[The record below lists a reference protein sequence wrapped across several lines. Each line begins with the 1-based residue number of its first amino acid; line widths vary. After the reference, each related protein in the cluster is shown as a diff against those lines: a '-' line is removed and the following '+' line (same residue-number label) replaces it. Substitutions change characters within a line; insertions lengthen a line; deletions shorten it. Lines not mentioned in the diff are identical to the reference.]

1 MSVIIGLSVFIIV
14 LSAILIKSESQYR
27 KDQKKSRR
35 LANMRLARVERVE
48 RVERDL
54 TVRAKKRAV
63 KFAKKEGEVA

>member
-1 MSVIIGLSVFIIV
+1 MSVIIGLSVLIIV

-48 RVERDL
+48 RDL